1 VLAVSKQRVLGYV
14 RVSTAE
20 QVEGFGLDIQR
31 SKIREWAKSNNATLV
46 AILADEGQSGSNG
59 LDARQGL
66 AEALAR
72 IERGDASALVVYR
85 FDRLARDL
93 ALQETIHARLE
104 AIGATVVSVTEPAAT
119 SDDATRTLM
128 RQILGAVSQY
138 ERALIRGRMLS
149 GKAAKKAVGGYVGGK
164 PPYGF
169 RAVGGELVPDE
180 RESELVALILRL
192 REEGASYRAI
202 SSELSNAGYT
212 TRRGTR
218 FNPAQVRS
226 MVERSS
232 PVSAVKVPQRSISR
246 G

>member
-1 VLAVSKQRVLGYV
+1 M

-20 QVEGFGLDIQR
+20 QLEGFGLDIQR
-31 SKIREWAKSNNATLV
+31 SKIREWGKSHEASLV
-46 AILADEGQSGSNG
+46 AVLADEGQSGGNRPRRSSG
-59 LDARQGL
+59 TRRSSRAHREG
-66 AEALAR
+66 
-72 IERGDASALVVYR
+72 RGFCLVVYR

-180 RESELVALILRL
+180 RESELVALIRRL
-192 REEGASYRAI
+192 RKGGASYRDI
-202 SSELSNAGYT
+202 SGELTEAGYA
-212 TRRGTR
+212 TRRGTS
-218 FNPAQVRS
+218 FNPAQVRAIVVRDS
-226 MVERSS
+226 
-232 PVSAVKVPQRSISR
+232 
-246 G
+246 

>member
-1 VLAVSKQRVLGYV
+1 MSKQRVLGYI

-20 QVEGFGLDIQR
+20 QLDGFGLDIQR
-31 SKIREWAKSNNATLV
+31 AKIRDWVKSHDASLV
-46 AILADEGQSGSNG
+46 AILGDEGLSGSNG

-66 AEALAR
+66 AQALAR
-72 IERGDASALVVYR
+72 IEGGEASALVVYR
-85 FDRLARDL
+85 YDRLARDL
-93 ALQETIHARLE
+93 YLQEMIHARLE
-104 AIGATVVSVTEPAAT
+104 TIGASVVSVTEPAAT

-149 GKAAKKAVGGYVGGK
+149 GKVAKKAAGGYVGGK

-169 RAVGGELVPDE
+169 KAQGGELVLDE
-180 RESELVALILRL
+180 QESELVALINRL
-192 REEGASYRAI
+192 RNDGASYRAI
-202 SSELSNAGYT
+202 STSLAEAGYT
-212 TRRGTR
+212 TRRGTS

-226 MVERSS
+226 IVERSS
-232 PVSAVKVPQRSISR
+232 EHV

>member
-1 VLAVSKQRVLGYV
+1 MSKQKVLGYV

-20 QVEGFGLDIQR
+20 QLDGFGLDIQR
-31 SKIREWAKSNNATLV
+31 GKIKDWAKAHDASLV
-46 AILADEGQSGSNG
+46 AILADEGLSGGNG
-59 LDARQGL
+59 LDTRLGL
-66 AEALAR
+66 AQALAR
-72 IERGDASALVVYR
+72 IEGGEASALVVYR
-85 FDRLARDL
+85 YDRLARDL
-93 ALQETIHARLE
+93 YLQEMIHARLE
-104 AIGATVVSVTEPAAT
+104 TIGATVVSVTEPAAT

-149 GKAAKKAVGGYVGGK
+149 GKVAKKAAGGYVGGK
-164 PPYGF
+164 PPYGY

-180 RESELVALILRL
+180 RESELVALVHKLRS
-192 REEGASYRAI
+192 EGASYRAI
-202 SSELSNAGYT
+202 GTSLADAGYT

-226 MVERSS
+226 IVERSS
-232 PVSAVKVPQRSISR
+232 AHV